1 MRRPVG
7 RGACLAIAGALL
19 SVMLAGPAAGAG
31 PKAEV
36 YSFLLPSADYSAL
49 VRDTRAAG
57 DSAVSRLNSAGYG
70 TADINNV
77 SAATSLNSTHAQT
90 DAIWAYAGHGRA
102 GAVVFWNGSSYSE
115 VAGESGVSSYG
126 YPMTYLASTAG
137 LGDVRLMV
145 FLACH
150 SAETTSSYLTQY
162 GSLTRNA
169 YYSRKV
175 DMVIGF
181 TGLITVPYYKLWSDM
196 FYTNLQQGKT
206 LSTAASNAAGYIES
220 QTLGADQ
227 SFDHYVTYNGA
238 GKITPAGFGS

>member
-1 MRRPVG
+1 MRKPVG
-7 RGACLAIAGALL
+7 RWASLVIAGAAL
-19 SVMLAGPAAGAG
+19 SLMLAYPATGAG

-36 YSFLLPSADYSAL
+36 YSFLMPSADYGAL

-57 DSAVSRLNSAGYG
+57 DWAVSRLNAAGYS

-115 VAGESGVSSYG
+115 VVAEPGVSQLYS
-126 YPMTYLASTAG
+126 PTYLSSTAG

-145 FLACH
+145 FLACRT
-150 SAETTSSYLTQY
+150 AETTSSYLPQY

-169 YYSRKV
+169 YYSRRV

-206 LSTAASNAAGYIES
+206 MSTAASNAAGYIES
-220 QTLGADQ
+220 QSLGVDQ
-227 SFDHYVTYNGA
+227 SFYRYVTYNGA